1 MIEGPIT
8 SNMIQSYSDSK
19 VCNFTFDWMLHPNHP
34 IPQFFFFLEI
44 FQLRWCRDVLWD
56 EAPTVANVD
65 DEDVSPEIYLGTSA
79 GRVIRNPFGICWLV
93 KISEFFRT
101 FLIKPRGTLYNDI

>member
-1 MIEGPIT
+1 M
-8 SNMIQSYSDSK
+8 
-19 VCNFTFDWMLHPNHP
+19 
-34 IPQFFFFLEI
+34 
-44 FQLRWCRDVLWD
+44 
-56 EAPTVANVD
+56 ANVD

-79 GRVIRNPFGICWLV
+79 GRGIRNPFGICWLV